1 MYNKKEKVSILKN
14 EQTTT
19 AQSRGEQ
26 LVLERVRAEIY
37 EKYLPKKEKYKHVG
51 GSIFN
56 TSKFLFYVFSV
67 WYFVVVVLN
76 LFISSLA
83 VERYSNSSNSQ
94 KLAQYSNDRLMTLL
108 MLVLLVVSFVL
119 MIKKKRKLASILS
132 LADGVALAVHIFQ
145 ISSVYP
151 LNSSNDY
158 QTANP
163 GIIIW
168 LYVPAFLAAVFALV
182 VLIIELRDARLE
194 RAAFEKETAKIYE
207 RFSVDGQ
214 LMDEEKWLEVVSEYE
229 QQKKQGEG

>member
-1 MYNKKEKVSILKN
+1 MHQFFRLR
-14 EQTTT
+14 T
-19 AQSRGEQ
+19 ARRWR
-26 LVLERVRAEIY
+26 L
-37 EKYLPKKEKYKHVG
+37 
-51 GSIFN
+51 IF
-56 TSKFLFYVFSV
+56 FRYRP
-67 WYFVVVVLN
+67 
-76 LFISSLA
+76 FI
-83 VERYSNSSNSQ
+83 
-94 KLAQYSNDRLMTLL
+94 
-108 MLVLLVVSFVL
+108 
-119 MIKKKRKLASILS
+119 
-132 LADGVALAVHIFQ
+132 
-145 ISSVYP
+145 P
-151 LNSSNDY
+151 SNDY